1 MWVGEN
7 GLTEGGGREVGRV
20 GVAPFKPPNY
30 GVDNPG
36 TLVGMPTPVQAGQ
49 NQGWAC
55 GLKDQTLVSGA

>member
-1 MWVGEN
+1 MGRGKWSH
-7 GLTEGGGREVGRV
+7 TGREVGRV

-49 NQGWAC
+49 NQG
-55 GLKDQTLVSGA
+55 